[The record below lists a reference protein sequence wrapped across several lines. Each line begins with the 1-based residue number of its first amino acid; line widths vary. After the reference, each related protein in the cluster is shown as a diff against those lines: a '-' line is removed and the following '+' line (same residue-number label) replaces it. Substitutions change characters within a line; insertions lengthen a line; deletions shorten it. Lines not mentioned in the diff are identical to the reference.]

1 MLSNDHAWSNIWNS
15 ISRYSS
21 SSRNTS
27 LRASEFKPSSVK
39 VQFLRQTKMCA
50 NCKRLLIKFCDSV
63 ELKYWLIDYT
73 KLKFIHFLSS
83 FSFSWPWW
91 RMKHVQV
98 FFFFFASKN
107 KNNEGVFKPFKFL
120 FLPSLFFVR
129 TPSNTHLRIQQET
142 FRLSMQK
149 RVWADKFVLLVKSFF
164 YDKTKSFFHDK
175 TKEKL
180 GARKNRPMRFVLYN
194 VNWSSERTTRTH

>member
-1 MLSNDHAWSNIWNS
+1 MLSIDHAWSNIWNS

-27 LRASEFKPSSVK
+27 LCASEFKPSSVK
-39 VQFLRQTKMCA
+39 VQFLRQTKICA
-50 NCKRLLIKFCDSV
+50 NCKRLLIKFCDYV

-120 FLPSLFFVR
+120 FLPSLFFVK
-129 TPSNTHLRIQQET
+129 TPSNTHFAYSVRNFPALYAKT
-142 FRLSMQK
+142 RLSGQI
-149 RVWADKFVLLVKSFF
+149 RFASEVFLLWQNKVFLSWQNKG
-164 YDKTKSFFHDK
+164 KTGRAQESAN
-175 TKEKL
+175 EICL
-180 GARKNRPMRFVLYN
+180 I
-194 VNWSSERTTRTH
+194 

>member
-1 MLSNDHAWSNIWNS
+1 MLSIDHAWSNIWNS

-27 LRASEFKPSSVK
+27 LCASEFKPSSVK
-39 VQFLRQTKMCA
+39 VQFLRQTKICA

-164 YDKTKSFFHDK
+164 YDKTK
-175 TKEKL
+175 EKL

-194 VNWSSERTTRTH
+194 VNWSSERTTRPH